1 MIYMNGTTQFQEIF
15 YILMVKNYEGNRKS
29 VMIKTHENL
38 LLQVRMSYEVAQITT
53 VTFWYTSSIWNPII
67 YFCMN
72 KQTQKDLAGI

>member
-1 MIYMNGTTQFQEIF
+1 
-15 YILMVKNYEGNRKS
+15 MVKNYEGNRKS